1 MRKLL
6 LLILL
11 LWNIQLSHA
20 QVKVSSEV
28 EKFIPEVVSL
38 LKGTGRSDYNP
49 LINKFPKVF
58 QGFTIDLQQVAI
70 KQVQNMQQRKMTVA
84 PYFGFYLNA
93 LVALGE
99 KGAEESQFLAFHR
112 VLDSLNSKGFKPY
125 ELFCTSA
132 ELVLK
137 SSILYQT
144 NAVTWKAEA
153 DRFDFAFEDGKAV
166 IKYEKADLIC
176 NYSQDSLLLSD
187 TRFVFSTNDQ
197 KVTGTGGKIDF
208 RRLGYSGD
216 SLYCQLQRY
225 NVLLRQPELVAD
237 TAMLYLDKL
246 GGKTLTGSFVDQVQ
260 AGNKRETFTYPRFT
274 SFGQAILIKEIFPN
288 VNYFGRYA
296 IEGNKYICLAPEN
309 ATAEIQIIKN
319 NQIAIRAQSK
329 LFTIKREDLIADA
342 AATTIY
348 LDKDSIYHPG
358 LTTRF
363 NASKRQLS
371 LFIEKSNMNKSAFSN
386 SYHQLDIN
394 AEAIIWNIDEPKL
407 LFRSIVGTGESQ
419 AVFTSKDF
427 FSMQEFRE
435 IQSIASYH
443 PLARLK
449 GYCSIVK
456 DRTFGTGG
464 FANYM
469 KVSLDAVRS
478 LLLSLASQGFI
489 QYDRVNEVVLV
500 QDKTFKYLD
509 ASGGKIDFDVI
520 RFVSRT
526 NSEPNA
532 ELNIEDKKL
541 LIKGVPI
548 ALLSDSHQVY
558 LVPRGNQ
565 LTLKKNRDIEM
576 EGQVRAGALDFYGDG
591 FNFNYDAFTM
601 RFNNVDSLRF
611 RVFTDEVDKFGRKKA
626 IPLRTVMS
634 NINGDL
640 FIDDPKNKS
649 GKKALKKY
657 PIFDSK
663 KDCYVYFDGP
673 EIRDGVYTRDR
684 FYFLVKPYILDS
696 LDNVS
701 VSKGLEFNGTLF
713 SGGIIP
719 NLPEIL
725 KVMPDYSLGF
735 VNQSP
740 AAGYPLYKGK
750 ATFFKTVRLDM
761 GGLQGKGQVRYL
773 NTKHS
778 SDEYVF
784 MPDSAVGMLAQFDLE
799 KKASPAFP
807 QATGK
812 DGYSMW
818 KPYMDSLYLT
828 YRPVAPLR
836 MYEDQTSYFGSL
848 IYTPRGITG
857 DGSMFYGKE
866 ELTSKYFI
874 FAENSLEA
882 DSAILKL
889 ASSDPKLLAFKVEY
903 MKAKI
908 DFTAKKG
915 IFASAIEESKVDL
928 PFNQYVTYLR
938 EFDWDMKNRKLVL
951 GNPSFKGTT
960 YARFVS
966 QNPAHDGF
974 EFTAEY
980 AKMDFNDYILK
991 AEGVKEIHTGDA
1003 VVIPDSGKVEIEK
1016 EAKMKKLFNAQ
1027 IFVDSTNRTHR
1038 IYKAS
1043 VNVEGRRKYSAEGV
1057 YDYTNL
1063 TGKTQN
1069 VSFNN
1074 IRVDDK
1080 GITKASGIVTMDS
1093 LLEINPGFKFSGNIQ
1108 LEGNRQE
1115 LEFTGVV
1122 HLSKMIPELSPTPFK
1137 IRELVDPKKPFVKF
1151 SNPLDQNDKPLYVG
1165 MAYNKSSGYLYP
1177 LVFNGLTNPT
1187 DTMLFLTGGVIRWD
1201 PASGDYIIGD
1211 SLKVLENEPEG
1222 SFLRIVSKDKSIKAE
1237 GLFYMLQPK
1246 AFKKFKVSG
1255 QMDYTLAT
1263 NKCVLDVVILADLN
1277 LPEEASK
1284 KMTNALLDVGF
1295 NYEDYAN
1302 DRELVST
1309 AVYNLVGTDK
1319 ARKVVDDLAS
1329 STVFPTSGE
1338 LKSAIVFSDIK
1349 MEWFPE
1355 YKAWQNVDKMGL
1367 AHFNGEPISKKI
1379 PGIFDIQMNNLG
1391 TVDYNL
1397 MLEIGENAYYLF
1409 TIKNESVAA
1418 ISSNMEFN
1426 DAVIKRVQKPKKGD
1440 TNRIELGTT
1449 QTRDALFKRTR

>member
-1 MRKLL
+1 MRKFLL
-6 LLILL
+6 LLLFGFTY
-11 LWNIQLSHA
+11 IQVSA
-20 QVKVSSEV
+20 QNKVSSEP
-28 EKFIPEVVSL
+28 EKFVPEVVSL
-38 LKGTGRSDYNP
+38 LKGTGRSDYSP

-58 QGFTIDLQQVAI
+58 QGFTIDLQQIAI
-70 KQVQNMQQRKMTVA
+70 KQVQMMQQRKMTVA

-93 LVALGE
+93 LVAIGE
-99 KGAEESQFLAFHR
+99 KGIEESQFIEFHR

-125 ELFCTSA
+125 ELFCNAA
-132 ELVLK
+132 ELVVK

-144 NAVTWKAEA
+144 NAVIWKADAE
-153 DRFDFAFEDGKAV
+153 RFAFAFEDGKAV
-166 IKYEKADLIC
+166 VKFEKADLIC
-176 NYSQDSLLLSD
+176 NYSQDSLFLAG
-187 TRFVFSTNDQ
+187 TQFVFSTGDQ
-197 KVTGTGGKIDF
+197 KLSGNGGKIDF

-216 SLYCQLQRY
+216 SLYCELKRY

-237 TAMLYLDKL
+237 TAAFYLDKL
-246 GGKTLTGSFVDQVQ
+246 GNKPLLGSFIDQVQ
-260 AGNKRETFTYPRFT
+260 AGTKRETFTYPRFT
-274 SFGQAILIKEIFPN
+274 AFGQAILIKEIFPN
-288 VNYFGRYA
+288 VNYYGRYA

-309 ATAEIQIIKN
+309 ATAEIQIIRN

-329 LFTIKREDLIADA
+329 LFTIKREDLITDA
-342 AATTIY
+342 AAVTIY
-348 LDKDSIYHPG
+348 LDKDSVYHPG

-363 NASKRQLS
+363 NSQKRLLS
-371 LFIEKSNMNKSAFSN
+371 LFIEKGNLNKSAFSN
-386 SYHQLDIN
+386 SFHQLDIN

-407 LFRSIVGTGESQ
+407 QFRSIVGSGESQ
-419 AVFTSKDF
+419 AVFTSKDY

-456 DRTFGTGG
+456 DRTFGAGG

-489 QYDRVNEVVLV
+489 QYDRTNELVLV
-500 QDKTFKYLD
+500 QEKTFKYLD

-526 NSEPNA
+526 NNEPNA

-591 FNFNYDAFTM
+591 FNFNYEAFTM

-611 RVFTDEVDKFGRKKA
+611 RVFTDEVDKMGRKKS

-640 FIDDPKNKS
+640 YIDDPKNKS
-649 GKKALKKY
+649 GKRALKKY

-673 EIRDGVYTRDR
+673 EIRNAVYTRDK

-719 NLPEIL
+719 NLPEVL

-735 VNQSP
+735 INQSP
-740 AAGYPLYKGK
+740 AAGYALYKGK

-761 GGLQGKGQVRYL
+761 GGLQGKGQIRYL
-773 NTKHS
+773 NTRHN

-784 MPDSAVGMLAQFDLE
+784 MPDSAVGLLAQFDLD
-799 KKASPAFP
+799 KKSAPAFP
-807 QATGK
+807 QASGK
-812 DGYSMW
+812 DGYSIW

-828 YRPVAPLR
+828 YRPVAPIR

-848 IYTPRGITG
+848 IYTPRGISG

-866 ELTSKYFI
+866 ELTSKYFV

-951 GNPSFKGTT
+951 GNPSLKGNT

-966 QNPAHDGF
+966 QNPTHDGF
-974 EFTAEY
+974 EFIAEY

-991 AEGVKEIHTGDA
+991 ADGVKEIHTGDA

-1016 EAKMKKLFNAQ
+1016 EAKMRKLFNAQ

-1043 VNVEGRRKYSAEGV
+1043 VNVEGRKKYTAEGV

-1074 IRVDDK
+1074 VRVDDA
-1080 GITKASGIVTMDS
+1080 GVSKASGIVTMDS

-1122 HLSKMIPELSPTPFK
+1122 HLSKMMPDLVPTPFK
-1137 IRELVDPKKPFVKF
+1137 IKELVDPKKPFVKF
-1151 SNPLDQNDKPLYVG
+1151 TNPVDQSDKPLYVG
-1165 MAYNKSSGYLYP
+1165 IAYNKSTGYLYP
-1177 LVFNGLTNPT
+1177 LVFNSLINTT
-1187 DTMLFLTGGVIRWD
+1187 DTMLFLTKGVIRWD
-1201 PASGDYIIGD
+1201 AASGDYIIGD
-1211 SLKVLENEPEG
+1211 SLKILENEPEG
-1222 SFLRIVSKDKSIKAE
+1222 SMMRIVQKDKSIKAE
-1237 GLFYMLQPK
+1237 GLFNLMHPK
-1246 AFKKFKVSG
+1246 AFKKFKAAG
-1255 QMDYTLAT
+1255 QMEYSIET
-1263 NKCVLDVVILADLN
+1263 NKCVLDVVILADIV
-1277 LPEEASK
+1277 LPEDAAK
-1284 KMTNALLDVGF
+1284 KMTNALLDAGF

-1302 DRELVST
+1302 DRELVAT
-1309 AVYNLVGTDK
+1309 AVFNLAGTDK
-1319 ARKVVDDLAS
+1319 AKKVVDDLAS

-1338 LKSAIVFSDIK
+1338 LKSSIVFSDIK
-1349 MEWFPE
+1349 LEWFAN
-1355 YKAWQNVDKMGL
+1355 YKAWQNVDKLGL
-1367 AHFNGEPISKKI
+1367 AHFNSEPINKKI
-1379 PGIFDIQMNNLG
+1379 PGFFDIQLNNSG

-1397 MLEIGENAYYLF
+1397 LFEIGENSYYLY
-1409 TIKNESVAA
+1409 TIKNESLAA

-1426 DAVIKRVQKPKKGD
+1426 DAVVKRVQKPKKGD
-1440 TNRIELGTT
+1440 TNKVELGTT
-1449 QTRDALFKRTR
+1449 QTRDALFKRSH